1 MGAKRAETRR
11 RAGTTAPA
19 HQSAER
25 LLVEHCGDVHVVE
38 VGRGLTFGRAADLVV
53 DVNPYLHRVLG
64 RFRHDGRS
72 WWLDN
77 VGSSLT
83 LTLLSN
89 EDLSSAT
96 LGPGSSAPV
105 LQVESVVSFT
115 AGPANHELA
124 ITNERA
130 ERLAD
135 LGVQPDGPLVTLEWG
150 HVELSSDQIELLA
163 VLCAA
168 RLERPSDQWAT
179 IPSNRECAVALGW
192 TLAKYNRKLDH
203 LCNKLARSGVRGLHG
218 DLGLSALDRR
228 RNLIDHVVRNALLD
242 RALVDRALL
251 DRALERD
258 LTSPAAPLAH
268 RRG

>member
-1 MGAKRAETRR
+1 MNDSLMGT
-11 RAGTTAPA
+11 GVGP
-19 HQSAER
+19 SAER
-25 LLVEHCGDVHVVE
+25 LLVEHCGDVEVVASE
-38 VGRGLTFGRAADLVV
+38 AGLTFGRAADLVI

-77 VGSSLT
+77 LGRSMT

-89 EDLSSAT
+89 DDLSSAT
-96 LGPGSSAPV
+96 LGPGASAPV
-105 LQVESVVSFT
+105 LHVESVVSFT
-115 AGPANHELA
+115 AGPANYELTV
-124 ITNERA
+124 TNERA

-135 LGVQPDGPLVTLEWG
+135 LGARPDGPLVTLEWG
-150 HVELSSDQIELLA
+150 HVELSADQIELLG
-163 VLCAA
+163 VLCAT
-168 RLERPSDQWAT
+168 RLARPSDQWAV
-179 IPSNRECAVALGW
+179 IPSNRECASALGW

-228 RNLIDHVVRNALLD
+228 RNLIDHVVRIGLLD
-242 RALVDRALL
+242 RCAEPAR
-251 DRALERD
+251 E
-258 LTSPAAPLAH
+258 LTAPAAPLGR